1 MASQL
6 SRPLTDAAQELIEVR
21 LDAGASVRF
30 HVFTTSM
37 LPTLRP
43 GDVLLVRRA
52 SVVEIAPGA
61 LLVIRQGSAWIV
73 HRLLRQLSLKDGL
86 HLQTKG
92 DNRLFADPLFEAS
105 QLIGVVQSIH
115 RGNRQISLNTRR
127 ARWGGRLLAWL
138 SWMQAKL
145 YRPAPGLFYTAILRG
160 LQQGIYIL
168 ARLVYK
174 P

>member
-1 MASQL
+1 LASQL
-6 SRPLTDAAQELIEVR
+6 ARPLTDAAQELIEVR
-21 LDAGASVRF
+21 LQAGALVRF

-43 GDVLLVRRA
+43 GDTLLVRRA
-52 SVVEIAPGA
+52 SLAEIAPGA

-73 HRLLRQLSLKDGL
+73 HRLLRQLSFKDDL
-86 HLQTKG
+86 YLRTKG
-92 DNRLFADPLFEAS
+92 DNRLLADPLFDAS
-105 QLIGVVQSIH
+105 QLIGVVQSIY
-115 RGNRQISLNTRR
+115 RGSHKISLYTWR
-127 ARWGGRLLAWL
+127 ARVGGRLLAWL

-145 YRPAPGLFYTAILRG
+145 YQPAPGLFHKIILQG
-160 LQQGIYIL
+160 LHGGIYIL